1 MDVFLLARHSYFGGL
16 HNNLEASP
24 FGNLS
29 RLSMMFLSLTLVSS
43 AAAFSPW
50 AGPMHVIDRTA
61 SAVQMSAANGPMT
74 RRGVV
79 AGAFAAF
86 VGVLPSFA
94 EDDYKLKKD
103 YPTDARTL
111 LKNMELATEL
121 ARGAPNMETIVKS
134 TRSEMNDFVAFYR
147 RQPKVAGM
155 PSFST
160 LYTAVNTLS
169 GHYASYGNKYPV
181 PEKRKVSRRARSL
194 AWGVP
199 AVCFARH
206 SPPLLTLAVPVRLMS
221 GAASAAV
228 QGDRACACS
237 WQVIAAHAPKMK
249 SRER

>member
-1 MDVFLLARHSYFGGL
+1 MPTDDSRKISNLAAQPELLHRKMMILA
-16 HNNLEASP
+16 
-24 FGNLS
+24 LS
-29 RLSMMFLSLTLVSS
+29 LVSS
-43 AAAFSPW
+43 AAAFGPW

-61 SAVQMSAANGPMT
+61 SAVQMSAADGPMT

-194 AWGVP
+194 ARGVS
-199 AVCFARH
+199 R
-206 SPPLLTLAVPVRLMS
+206 VRL
-221 GAASAAV
+221 APT
-228 QGDRACACS
+228 RHRCS
-237 WQVIAAHAPKMK
+237 RSLSLYA
-249 SRER
+249 

>member
-1 MDVFLLARHSYFGGL
+1 MDIFLLARNSYFAQQSRGISVRG
-16 HNNLEASP
+16 P
-24 FGNLS
+24 FS
-29 RLSMMFLSLTLVSS
+29 TKMMFLSLTLVSS

-194 AWGVP
+194 ARGVS
-199 AVCFARH
+199 R
-206 SPPLLTLAVPVRLMS
+206 VRL
-221 GAASAAV
+221 APT
-228 QGDRACACS
+228 RHRCS
-237 WQVIAAHAPKMK
+237 RSLSLYA
-249 SRER
+249 

>member
-1 MDVFLLARHSYFGGL
+1 LAVAALQAAWHFLL
-16 HNNLEASP
+16 
-24 FGNLS
+24 
-29 RLSMMFLSLTLVSS
+29 
-43 AAAFSPW
+43 
-50 AGPMHVIDRTA
+50 IKDRTRDGCFKA
-61 SAVQMSAANGPMT
+61 FRLNHWVG
-74 RRGVV
+74 
-79 AGAFAAF
+79 FAAF

-199 AVCFARH
+199 AVCVARH
-206 SPPLLTLAVPVRLMS
+206 SPPLLTLAISWPRACHEPAGEGAVRVGS
-221 GAASAAV
+221 
-228 QGDRACACS
+228 DRARWRVASSMCRRGPMPARLVS
-237 WQVIAAHAPKMK
+237 NA
-249 SRER
+249 